1 MAHTLNTVL
10 DTLKTKISSVAS
22 SATEIKDL
30 VYLAKSV
37 EAITGAD
44 FILNLASNQNK
55 NPLVIDI
62 DDAATEINL
71 SAEQLTNNVIRII
84 NSSGT
89 QTAASIAI
97 NMPVT
102 VTSFILVNDVSC
114 PVEVNGE
121 VTVANGKKAL
131 VVCDGEVIDNG
142 FTPTSETLS
151 QLNDLTFYAG
161 HGLGETTLS
170 SAGPDKQLRLDKTNS
185 PIWVPKTGRTGMR
198 LFTGTNFDPKTYDP
212 NSLIAG
218 RTIPDSADENNFP
231 LFKNFNPYGRGQ
243 GTNSNYSAQ
252 LYKLDNGLFRM
263 KGQKTQSNYGAR
275 DYYNYGSGFQLSFD
289 EDRKNVPITSV
300 TTAIYST
307 YVLFEDG
314 SCWATGNN
322 TNGMLGVN
330 DTSARYQFT
339 ELNWFTGANDSRSM
353 KQLVIAGG
361 ENTSYTT
368 CAAVTGIGDVYCWGY
383 NGVGSTGTG
392 GTGATNA
399 PTATSI
405 SNISR
410 VWGGGGAQ
418 PFFYAWSEA
427 DQTLYSWGAN
437 AHGQCAQGNTSNVTS
452 PTEVTIPGG
461 RIPKTIICMGY
472 QATDNT
478 LSSNVLILMTDGT
491 IWGAGKNAHGELAK
505 NNTSQQ
511 NSLTQVGNSGYGIR
525 IDASDDA
532 STADEIWATGETSFG
547 AVFCRMKDG
556 STAAW
561 GNNGVYD
568 FVGGGREI
576 ADSTIAQII
585 PNLRN
590 VKKMV
595 FGHSHNGSDDRWG
608 MALDDNG
615 VVWTIGY
622 NGYGQLGCA
631 SNQTPLWYEGYGW
644 NPVFQPAGARFQGH
658 VIDIQSFGYS
668 GNNHACAITDELEMF
683 AWGYNGHHAV
693 TGQYDGTNVLAP
705 HYIAGNSY

>member
-10 DTLKTKISSVAS
+10 DTLKTKLSSVAT

-44 FILNLASNQNK
+44 FLLNLASNQNK
-55 NPLVIDI
+55 NPLVLDI
-62 DDAATEINL
+62 GDDDTEVNL

-89 QTAASIAI
+89 QSAASIKL
-97 NMPVT
+97 NMPTT

-114 PVEVNGE
+114 PVV
-121 VTVANGKKAL
+121 VTDSITVANGKKAL
-131 VVCDGEVIDNG
+131 IVSDGDVVDNG
-142 FTPTSETLS
+142 FTPTTESLNK
-151 QLNDLTFYAG
+151 LNDLTFYNG

-170 SAGPDKQLRLDKTNS
+170 SEGSDKQLRLDKTS
-185 PIWVPKTGRTGMR
+185 TPIWVPKTGRTGMR
-198 LFTGTNFDPKTYDP
+198 LFTGNNFDPKTYDP
-212 NSLIAG
+212 NSLISG

-231 LFKNFNPYGRGQ
+231 LFKSFNPYGRGQ
-243 GTNSNYSAQ
+243 CTNSNYSAQ

-263 KGQKTQSNYGAR
+263 KGQRTQSNYGAR
-275 DYYNYGSGFQLSFD
+275 DYYNYGTGFQLSFD
-289 EDRKNVPITSV
+289 EDRKDVAISSV
-300 TTAIYST
+300 STAIYST

-314 SCWATGNN
+314 ACWSVGNN

-330 DTSARYQFT
+330 DTSARYKFT

-361 ENTSYTT
+361 ENTDYTT

-405 SNISR
+405 SNISK

-418 PFFYAWSEA
+418 PFFYAWSEL

-437 AHGQCAQGNTSNVTS
+437 AHGQCAQGNTSNVTA
-452 PTEVTIPGG
+452 PAEVTIPGG

-478 LSSNVLILMTDGT
+478 LGSNVLILMTDGT

-511 NSLTQVGNSGYGIR
+511 NSLTQVANSGYGIR

-561 GNNGVYD
+561 GNNGTYE
-568 FVGGGREI
+568 FVGGGHGVE
-576 ADSTIAQII
+576 DVTVAQII
-585 PNLRN
+585 PQLRN
-590 VKKMV
+590 VKKMI

-608 MALDDNG
+608 AALDGDG
-615 VVWTIGY
+615 VLWTIGY
-622 NGYGQLGCA
+622 NGYGTLGCA
-631 SNQTPLWYEGYGW
+631 SSETPLRYEGYGW
-644 NPVFQPAGARFQGH
+644 NPVYQPAGARFQGH
-658 VIDIQSFGYS
+658 IIDMQSFGYS
-668 GNNHACAITDELEMF
+668 SSNHIAAITDELEMF

-693 TGQYDGTNVLAP
+693 TGQYDGTNVFAP
-705 HYIAGNSY
+705 YYITGGSY